1 MSSALSVIPI
11 SRLVLADP
19 PLGMRVQPLEPA
31 VLSDP
36 PEAETPT
43 PSSNILGVGIE
54 PRQYTAV
61 DLVATVGLYRRMLME
76 HVDVAEVPLDVGRKQ
91 GMRRTAGLEQLIDA
105 GPGQAR
111 DVADVGTGPRALHDR
126 RGPVEDSAI
135 QRAEPAREHLSRLQ
149 IVLCLGQLV
158 MQQRSLGGL
167 RPCGVGDGLPASAE
181 SA

>member
-1 MSSALSVIPI
+1 MSSVLSVIPI

-19 PLGMRVQPLEPA
+19 PLGMQVQPLEPA

-76 HVDVAEVPLDVGRKQ
+76 HADVAEVPLNSAASRVC
-91 GMRRTAGLEQLIDA
+91 DA
-105 GPGQAR
+105 
-111 DVADVGTGPRALHDR
+111 L
-126 RGPVEDSAI
+126 
-135 QRAEPAREHLSRLQ
+135 L
-149 IVLCLGQLV
+149 
-158 MQQRSLGGL
+158 
-167 RPCGVGDGLPASAE
+167 ASN
-181 SA
+181 S